1 MDLGI
6 DGRTALITGGAGG
19 LGSETARFLLAE
31 GVACV
36 LTDLDEGDLRAVV
49 SDLGADPGARCHG
62 VAADLT
68 RAEDAAR
75 VAAFCREHA
84 AMPDIL
90 VSAAGVTGAK
100 GDPLTEIADEDWM
113 HAWQT
118 DFMSAVRIMRE
129 VVPPMAERGWG
140 RVVVVTSENA
150 AQPYW
155 EEAVYN
161 AAKAALLN
169 LSKGLSR
176 GYAHRGVLVN
186 AVSPAFIETP
196 MTDGMMDKRAEAEG
210 VSKGEAIEG
219 FLDEERPY
227 LELHRRGR
235 PDEVAAAIAFLCS
248 ERASFVNGAN
258 YRVDGGAVAT
268 MQV

>member
-19 LGSETARFLLAE
+19 LGSAAARLLLAE

-36 LTDLDEGDLRAVV
+36 LTDLDDEALQRVAT
-49 SDLGADPGARCHG
+49 DLGDGAHG

-68 RAEDAAR
+68 RQEDAAR
-75 VAAFCREHA
+75 VAAFCRERA

-100 GDPLTEIADEDWM
+100 GHPLTEITDEDWEKV
-113 HAWQT
+113 WRT
-118 DFMSAVRIMRE
+118 NFMSAVRVMRE

-150 AQPYW
+150 VQPYW

-161 AAKAALLN
+161 TAKASLLN
-169 LSKGLSR
+169 LAKGLSR
-176 GYAHRGVLVN
+176 GYAHQGVLVN
-186 AVSPAFIETP
+186 TVSPAFIETP
-196 MTDGMMDKRAEAEG
+196 MTDGMMDQRAEEEG
-210 VSKGEAIEG
+210 VSKPEAIDG

-227 LELHRRGR
+227 LELKRRGR

-268 MQV
+268 MAT

>member
-6 DGRTALITGGAGG
+6 QGRMALITGGAGG

-31 GVACV
+31 GVTCV
-36 LTDLDEGDLRAVV
+36 LTDLDEEALQRIASG
-49 SDLGADPGARCHG
+49 LGEGCHG
-62 VAADLT
+62 IAADLT
-68 RAEDAAR
+68 KPEDARR
-75 VAAFCREHA
+75 VAAFCRERA

-100 GDPLTEIADEDWM
+100 GHPLTEITDDDWM
-113 HAWQT
+113 EAWQI

-150 AQPYW
+150 VQPYW

-169 LSKGLSR
+169 FSKGLSR
-176 GYAHRGVLVN
+176 NYAKEGVLVN

-196 MTDGMMDKRAEAEG
+196 MTDGMMDKRADQEG
-210 VSKGEAIEG
+210 VSKDEAIEG

-227 LELHRRGR
+227 LELHRRGK
-235 PDEVAAAIAFLCS
+235 PEEVAGAIAFLCS

-258 YRVDGGAVAT
+258 YRVDGGAIAT

>member
-6 DGRTALITGGAGG
+6 EGRSALITGGAGG
-19 LGSETARFLLAE
+19 LGSETARLLLAD
-31 GVACV
+31 GVTCV
-36 LTDLDEGDLRAVV
+36 LTDLDEDQVRTVAGDLG
-49 SDLGADPGARCHG
+49 DRCHG

-68 RAEDAAR
+68 KPADAAR
-75 VAAFCREHA
+75 VAAFCAERA

-100 GDPLTEIADEDWM
+100 GHPLTEITDEDWM
-113 HAWQT
+113 HAWET

-150 AQPYW
+150 VQPYW

-161 AAKAALLN
+161 TAKAALLN

-176 GYAHRGVLVN
+176 NYAKQGVLVN

-196 MTDGMMDKRAEAEG
+196 MTDGMMDKRAEEQG
-210 VSKGEAIEG
+210 VSRQEAIES

-235 PDEVAAAIAFLCS
+235 ADEVAAAIAFLCS

-268 MQV
+268 MGI

>member
-6 DGRTALITGGAGG
+6 EGRTALITGGAGG
-19 LGSETARFLLAE
+19 LGSAAARVLLAD
-31 GVACV
+31 GVTCV
-36 LTDLDEGDLRAVV
+36 LTDLDEEAVRKAAA
-49 SDLGADPGARCHG
+49 DLGERCHG

-68 RAEDAAR
+68 KPDDAAR
-75 VAAFCREHA
+75 VAAFCRDNA

-100 GDPLTEIADEDWM
+100 GHPLTEITDDDWM
-113 HAWQT
+113 EAWQI

-129 VVPPMAERGWG
+129 VVPSMAERGWG

-150 AQPYW
+150 VQPYW

-161 AAKAALLN
+161 VAKAALLN

-176 GYAHRGVLVN
+176 NYAKQGVLIN

-196 MTDGMMDKRAEAEG
+196 MTDGMMEKRADEEG
-210 VSKGEAIEG
+210 VSKREAIEG

-227 LELHRRGR
+227 LELHRRGK
-235 PDEVAAAIAFLCS
+235 PDEVAGAIAFLCS

-268 MQV
+268 MGV

>member
-6 DGRTALITGGAGG
+6 EGRTALITGGAGG
-19 LGSETARFLLAE
+19 LGTATARTLLAE
-31 GVACV
+31 GATCV
-36 LTDLDEGDLRAVV
+36 LTDLDDASLRRAVEA
-49 SDLGADPGARCHG
+49 LGERCQG
-62 VAADLT
+62 VAADLSSP
-68 RAEDAAR
+68 DGAAK
-75 VAAFCREHA
+75 VAAFCRERA

-100 GDPLTEIADEDWM
+100 GHPLTEITDEDWE
-113 HAWQT
+113 AVWRT
-118 DFMSAVRIMRE
+118 NFLSAVRVLRE
-129 VVPPMAERGWG
+129 VVPSMAERGWG

-150 AQPYW
+150 VQPYW

-161 AAKAALLN
+161 TAKAALLN

-176 GYAHRGVLVN
+176 NYARDGVLVN

-196 MTDGMMDKRAEAEG
+196 MTDGMMDKRADEMG
-210 VSKGEAIEG
+210 VSKGEAIDS

-227 LELHRRGR
+227 LELKRRGK
-235 PDEVAAAIAFLCS
+235 PEEVAAVIALLCS